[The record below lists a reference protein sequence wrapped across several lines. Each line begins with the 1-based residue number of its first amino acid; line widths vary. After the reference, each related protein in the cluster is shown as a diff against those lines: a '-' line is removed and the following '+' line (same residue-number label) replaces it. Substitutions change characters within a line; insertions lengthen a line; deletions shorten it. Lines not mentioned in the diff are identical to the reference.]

1 MHLTLFNKAITY
13 LLNGFIA
20 DRRISSEVGRWE
32 LQRWRV
38 EMRKQRLKNISLD
51 ERGGSEKQRY
61 SDERV
66 LPDGLT
72 FMSLRRYCGS
82 EE

>member
-1 MHLTLFNKAITY
+1 
-13 LLNGFIA
+13 
-20 DRRISSEVGRWE
+20 
-32 LQRWRV
+32 
-38 EMRKQRLKNISLD
+38 MRKERLDNLSLD
-51 ERGGSEKQRY
+51 VRGRRCKY

-72 FMSLRRYCGS
+72 VMSLWRYCGS

>member
-1 MHLTLFNKAITY
+1 
-13 LLNGFIA
+13 
-20 DRRISSEVGRWE
+20 
-32 LQRWRV
+32 
-38 EMRKQRLKNISLD
+38 MRK
-51 ERGGSEKQRY
+51 ERSENLSSDVKGGNERQRY

-72 FMSLRRYCGS
+72 SMSLRRYCGS

>member
-1 MHLTLFNKAITY
+1 
-13 LLNGFIA
+13 
-20 DRRISSEVGRWE
+20 
-32 LQRWRV
+32 
-38 EMRKQRLKNISLD
+38 MRKERLENLSLNVIGGN
-51 ERGGSEKQRY
+51 ERQWF

-72 FMSLRRYCGS
+72 FMTLRRYCGS

>member
-1 MHLTLFNKAITY
+1 
-13 LLNGFIA
+13 
-20 DRRISSEVGRWE
+20 
-32 LQRWRV
+32 
-38 EMRKQRLKNISLD
+38 MRKERLENLSLD
-51 ERGGSEKQRY
+51 VRDGSERQRY

-72 FMSLRRYCGS
+72 FMRLQRYSGS

>member
-1 MHLTLFNKAITY
+1 MLKERLENLSFVVKGESERQKY
-13 LLNGFIA
+13 LN
-20 DRRISSEVGRWE
+20 EH
-32 LQRWRV
+32 
-38 EMRKQRLKNISLD
+38 M
-51 ERGGSEKQRY
+51 
-61 SDERV
+61 

>member
-1 MHLTLFNKAITY
+1 MGCGDAGGT
-13 LLNGFIA
+13 
-20 DRRISSEVGRWE
+20 
-32 LQRWRV
+32 V
-38 EMRKQRLKNISLD
+38 EEISLD
-51 ERGGSEKQRY
+51 VIGGSKTLRY

-72 FMSLRRYCGS
+72 FMSLQRYCDS

>member
-1 MHLTLFNKAITY
+1 
-13 LLNGFIA
+13 
-20 DRRISSEVGRWE
+20 
-32 LQRWRV
+32 
-38 EMRKQRLKNISLD
+38 MRKERLENLSLD
-51 ERGGSEKQRY
+51 VRGESERHRY
-61 SDERV
+61 SNERV